1 MHLRPSPSFLGQARF
16 LAPPMYVKWDQPK
29 PYAPNSTKCGPSGP
43 DRPPRRPCMS
53 NGTSPGHT
61 RPTRRS
67 AGHLDLIGRSFFRN
81 SNPGSR
87 TTSGVQVPRRV
98 HAEVPQLGHC
108 IPRACPA
115 QGMQDR
121 RRTSDAR
128 PRAYSHIL
136 ISIPPK
142 YSVAKSAVVVV
153 GPCLVWRLM
162 AGRISG
168 MGATIL
174 LIS

>member
-1 MHLRPSPSFLGQARF
+1 MHLRPSPSFFTSGQISCA
-16 LAPPMYVKWDQPK
+16 AHVCQM
-29 PYAPNSTKCGPSGP
+29 GPAQA
-43 DRPPRRPCMS
+43 M
-53 NGTSPGHT
+53 
-61 RPTRRS
+61 
-67 AGHLDLIGRSFFRN
+67 
-81 SNPGSR
+81 
-87 TTSGVQVPRRV
+87 GVQVPRRV

-136 ISIPPK
+136 ILIPPK
-142 YSVAKSAVVVV
+142 YSVAESAVVVV